1 MHAQLV
7 PSKFDMIQKL
17 IDVVPSLPLQQS
29 FKSIT
34 NQEIEALR
42 IYELSFAT
50 KTSEQEFI
58 SILTSTFFTSL
69 VIVPWDMM
77 KRSAIFRT
85 FLNKPELLDDVKAI
99 AIDHVDVE
107 VKRPWESYNKATLI
121 RSFPKL
127 DLVKLIIREEKM
139 ECGGLNE
146 DFEFVGTEDGTGTYT
161 KNMGGFQTE
170 FL

>member
-1 MHAQLV
+1 MGY
-7 PSKFDMIQKL
+7 DE
-17 IDVVPSLPLQQS
+17 
-29 FKSIT
+29 T
-34 NQEIEALR
+34 LR
-42 IYELSFAT
+42 
-50 KTSEQEFI
+50 
-58 SILTSTFFTSL
+58 
-69 VIVPWDMM
+69 D
-77 KRSAIFRT
+77 FRT

-146 DFEFVGTEDGTGTYT
+146 DFEFVEPKMEPEHILRTWVDFKQSFMREERTLKEIAEGSEKEYMGWALPTVRVQT
-161 KNMGGFQTE
+161 KVKKSIV
-170 FL
+170 